1 MLPHDT
7 LYSGKQFSTTLKL
20 GEEYFSTVAYLDF
33 KEKSSSMPWVRAALL
48 AANLSAPRS
57 IDGIAKC
64 LTKADCEKLKSKHQ
78 KALVIQCESMLAM
91 NWATLQG
98 KPWKDTPRAYN
109 LMGTCMVR
117 MALHIAK
124 KETKG
129 RDTKNYESLAELSA
143 LFSEELLEVEAAP
156 GAPSVEPASS
166 SHQQPMPQPDTLQA
180 WESVCM
186 CPQHMFVCGLDF

>member
-1 MLPHDT
+1 
-7 LYSGKQFSTTLKL
+7 
-20 GEEYFSTVAYLDF
+20 
-33 KEKSSSMPWVRAALL
+33 MPWVRAALLAANLSAPL

-98 KPWKDTPRAYN
+98 KPWKDTPKAYN

-129 RDTKNYESLAELSA
+129 RDTKNYESLAEIST